1 MFFVMF
7 VNNYKI
13 GNDLRLNITLIKGQE
28 YYIHL
33 IAKIWGV
40 YILFFN
46 LSIIQ
51 SKFKPFKYIGI
62 LFIYTY

>member
-1 MFFVMF
+1 MF

-13 GNDLRLNITLIKGQE
+13 RNDLCFYITLVKGQE

-40 YILFFN
+40 YILF
-46 LSIIQ
+46 LIS
-51 SKFKPFKYIGI
+51 
-62 LFIYTY
+62 L